1 MKKIFIGVLIV
12 STLWISNVTSYYVNS
27 FDLIQS
33 NTDVVTTSNWPG
45 VNEE

>member
-12 STLWISNVTSYYVNS
+12 STLLISNVTSYYINS
-27 FDLIQS
+27 FDLTQT

-45 VNEE
+45 VNED